1 MRIFFKINISYCY
14 LGPRGIALFEG
25 KMQFSPDACYER
37 FVGNSEQHLSAID
50 TLVQTLLFEHEK
62 RVPFIRQT

>member
-25 KMQFSPDACYER
+25 KMQFSPDAGYEKL
-37 FVGNSEQHLSAID
+37 VGNLEQHLSAID
-50 TLVQTLLFEHEK
+50 TLV
-62 RVPFIRQT
+62 

>member
-14 LGPRGIALFEG
+14 LAPRGIALFEG
-25 KMQFSPDACYER
+25 KMQFSPDACYEI

-50 TLVQTLLFEHEK
+50 TLV
-62 RVPFIRQT
+62 